1 MVVHG
6 WSCCGLG
13 RNSELLH
20 LGHGCSCDTEHPDH
34 HWRLHSH
41 WFCSRIAHARR
52 NNYVV
57 RLAGHIFFG
66 QWHLALVIDPGKNSS
81 TTKTE
86 RSMWSYCCFW
96 KRNSGNHPPSA
107 NLHTEIEGTTCH
119 IDSSVQ
125 PCVDKEHGIIAVP
138 ETTICITRQDQRLVV
153 QHSAADGRD
162 PSATTAIIHQPH
174 PA

>member
-1 MVVHG
+1 MV
-6 WSCCGLG
+6 WL
-13 RNSELLH
+13 
-20 LGHGCSCDTEHPDH
+20 
-34 HWRLHSH
+34 
-41 WFCSRIAHARR
+41 AR
-52 NNYVV
+52 
-57 RLAGHIFFG
+57 HIFLVSG
-66 QWHLALVIDPGKNSS
+66 IWLIVIDPGKNSS

-162 PSATTAIIHQPH
+162 PSATMAIIHQPH